1 MTAGDAMTPSGP
13 TPRGDVSH
21 TAGPVSSHAASSH
34 TASADAALSDAALS
48 RLRGARVEVD
58 ARRAGRVVVALCLV
72 GLAVLVVALFVAGAD
87 KNAQIAQLRKH
98 GVAVTVT
105 VTGCLGLLGGS
116 GSNAAGYA
124 CRGTFTLDGHR
135 YNESI
140 PGNALRPP
148 GTKVRAVAVPGD
160 PPLLDTHHTVDS
172 EHTSSGVFVVPA
184 ILLVVLVM
192 VVGVLVLRG
201 RRARRAGPNEP
212 RVATP

>member
-1 MTAGDAMTPSGP
+1 MTAGDATTPSGQS
-13 TPRGDVSH
+13 PRGDVSD
-21 TAGPVSSHAASSH
+21 TAGLVSSDTGSSE
-34 TASADAALSDAALS
+34 TAFSDTALSK
-48 RLRGARVEVD
+48 LRGARVEVD

-87 KNAQIAQLRKH
+87 KNAQITQLRQH
-98 GVAVTVT
+98 GAEITVT

-124 CRGTFTLDGHR
+124 CRGTFTLDGHHYR
-135 YNESI
+135 ESI

-160 PPLLDTHHTVDS
+160 PPLLDTLHAVDS

-184 ILLVVLVM
+184 ILLAVLVI
-192 VVGVLVLRG
+192 VVGVLVLRWRRVRRG
-201 RRARRAGPNEP
+201 RQNEP
-212 RVATP
+212 GVATP